1 MIYFVRKSEVAQL
14 PSDSTALQHRLR
26 QMVDHNE
33 AISIDRMPVELQL
46 DSLQMLMGN
55 PVFTPVLVQGEHVE
69 RFLRSPLRGYASE
82 VYMESLEVVT
92 NYLRELQEEI
102 VRVSDVLTR
111 YRKDETAHTTER
123 ESIRQMLIDLGE
135 RREVLALVLQKM
147 RSRIDA
153 QMQEEKQRMA
163 RYELDGGQV

>member
-1 MIYFVRKSEVAQL
+1 MIYFVRKSEVIQL
-14 PSDSTALQHRLR
+14 PSDPTALQHRLR